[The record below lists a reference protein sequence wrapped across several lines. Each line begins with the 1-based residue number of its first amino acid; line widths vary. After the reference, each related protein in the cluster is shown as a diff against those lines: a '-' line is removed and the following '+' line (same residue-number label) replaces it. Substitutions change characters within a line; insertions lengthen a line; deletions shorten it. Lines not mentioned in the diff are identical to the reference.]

1 MFSIT
6 SCVSAEGSARRVCI
20 LILCIAPIHARH
32 LRRYRRDVTCCC
44 FVLCRTF
51 PLASTECPRD
61 WLLQLLLVLHGW
73 VADGQVQQL
82 TCQQEALQHRQ
93 LVISGHKV
101 SWGGGLMV
109 YPSGDRYQ

>member
-1 MFSIT
+1 MMGT
-6 SCVSAEGSARRVCI
+6 
-20 LILCIAPIHARH
+20 ARH
-32 LRRYRRDVTCCC
+32 RALQIWIVW
-44 FVLCRTF
+44 RTF

-93 LVISGHKV
+93 LVISGHKAATAAV
-101 SWGGGLMV
+101 RPQVLPASHVQDHQVNVLAHLA
-109 YPSGDRYQ
+109 